1 MKNLIFLLLFGLTCG
16 EQHILLDST
25 KESMLDWFKYPK
37 GPQSPTPGWVEESFT
52 NFDKGINWRSYVVCD
67 VGYPNVN
74 NWLWT
79 PFIERGEANRIYI
92 EIKFS
97 LRNCDLF
104 PGTAVQCKETFSLL
118 FYEFDAATHQPP
130 PWEPEAYKLIDR
142 IAADEGRFQYNSEVI
157 INTEVRSVEVNK
169 KGIYFAFR
177 DQGACLS
184 LLAIKVYY
192 KTCPEVTASFAR
204 YPVTPTGSSE
214 AAIEKTNGGC
224 VNNAIPL
231 DDEPFSFCK
240 SDGSWLYSQG
250 GCQCMAGY
258 QADRSKQESCV
269 ACEIGR
275 YKAQPGERECD
286 ICPPYSKALFA
297 GSVEC
302 KCNTGY
308 YRANS
313 DPKNISCT
321 RPPGP
326 PRNLSITKVGT
337 ASVTLSW
344 QIPRDEGGR
353 ADTVYRVHCR
363 NCEGGVRFNPSTAT
377 FLQTFLT
384 MENLSPGT
392 SYVVELYSENGVSS
406 VARERPK
413 SAVLEVTTEPD
424 NPSTVTSLRV
434 TNVQPSSIQL
444 SWSPPRDPFREIEMY
459 EVRYFVKSVA
469 RGWTGN
475 RTITTRNEEVSVP
488 GLAEKTEY
496 GFQVRAKRE
505 GGGWGEWTRAVYQ
518 VTGSMLDPIYMGDEK
533 NTSTTPAIIGAVAAV
548 IILLLLIGVIVMIY
562 VRRSS
567 EGWSDK
573 QQVGDFDG
581 QEYRGIS
588 PHYTT
593 ESGLGIVQTHT
604 GALPLFNTLATHKTY
619 IDPHTY
625 EDPHQAVR
633 QFAKELVSRHVVLD
647 RLGNI
652 KFCNAGSSLYH
663 HRGNHR
669 RGRVRRRLP
678 RETDPAGETGHAVS
692 VMSTYL

>member
-1 MKNLIFLLLFGLTCG
+1 MRNFVFLLLFGLTCG

-633 QFAKELVSRHVVLD
+633 QFAKELVSRHVVLG

-692 VMSTYL
+692 VISAYL